1 MILNV
6 KKVIK
11 LVLLICCMGLI
22 FFFSSQI
29 NTDSS
34 ASTSIVVDMLYKLVS
49 IFSNVIYDEFVQFVF
64 KPVRKLAHFS
74 EFCLLGIL
82 IYLNVIEY
90 RKNKTILLSIVF
102 AFIYAISD
110 EVHQLFVPGRA
121 FAIKDI
127 LIDTSGAI
135 LGIFVI
141 HLIVKKWLKK
151 S

>member
-49 IFSNVIYDEFVQFVF
+49 IFSNVKYDEFVQFVF

>member
-49 IFSNVIYDEFVQFVF
+49 IFSNVKYDEFVQFVF

-90 RKNKTILLSIVF
+90 RKNKIILLSIVF

>member
-49 IFSNVIYDEFVQFVF
+49 IFSNVKYDEFVQFVF

-121 FAIKDI
+121 FAIMDI